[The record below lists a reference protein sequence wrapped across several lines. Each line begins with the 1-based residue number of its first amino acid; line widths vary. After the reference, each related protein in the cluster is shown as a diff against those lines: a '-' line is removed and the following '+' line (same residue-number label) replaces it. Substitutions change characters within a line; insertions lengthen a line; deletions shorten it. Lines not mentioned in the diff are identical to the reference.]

1 MEIVGIDFGTT
12 NVRIS
17 TWDPDDGNYG
27 LPRPINIGRAGRPY
41 MPVVVAL
48 RKEDDGSVSTIV
60 GEDADGLPD
69 GPNTVVIRDIKRWAQ
84 ISGPKETQ
92 VKERFEA
99 MGVPNPT
106 NWNFQKPE
114 GDKSGYIEKWGQSF
128 DFENLMGKILEE
140 ALTRAKNL
148 ANLPDEFEW
157 RAGCPVHAGIEY
169 RAWLNRFLSEF
180 SGKGN
185 LSWIADEPVLFLAL
199 LQRANVAKG
208 SYLVYDLGGGSF
220 DCALVEIL
228 ADGDMIV
235 YGANGHPLLGGSDVD
250 RLLKQKFPD
259 APVNLLRLAKE
270 NVSRENSAVAVQ
282 SGTDLH
288 WADVESALIEYK
300 FIPRSLMALRD
311 AYVSAKVVW
320 GRREQDFPFGETI
333 EENSEDDNP
342 EVSDRT
348 GKVRFIW
355 QLGYNDMSGDMVEDK
370 EGKIVLNSII
380 LFGGTTRSDFFKENL
395 ERRFGRGKIIPTQN
409 LILGVEYPELVALS
423 MGACYFA
430 RGHYDYMVPSRL
442 PVNATIVGKKYGE
455 TGYAAHQYFK
465 AEDEQGELFDLFSLF
480 KSYILIQDKDNPQE
494 YELTIATPDGSVLR
508 KDCFSGF
515 MEPGDRLT
523 DERNRQPATSL
534 RLIIDRLGFMFVEMK
549 SEGVGLSWTKTF
561 PVFPDPE
568 NDPPPWQTDAQR
580 VAWQKLRE
588 RLDER
593 AKNRK
598 SRLLESLH
606 NQPWRERGK

>member
-17 TWDPDDGNYG
+17 VWDPEDQNYG
-27 LPRPINIGRAGRPY
+27 LPRPIEIGRGLPY

-48 RKEDDGSVSTIV
+48 QKQEDSSVSIVV
-60 GEDADGLPD
+60 GEDADVLED
-69 GPNTVVIRDIKRWAQ
+69 DYNTVVIRDIKRWAQ
-84 ISGPKETQ
+84 ISDSKELQ
-92 VKERFEA
+92 VKARFDTMESSRPA
-99 MGVPNPT
+99 
-106 NWNFQKPE
+106 NWNLVDSQDGKP
-114 GDKSGYIEKWGQSF
+114 GYIEAWEEHFQF
-128 DFENLMGKILEE
+128 VDLMGAILKE
-140 ALTRAKNL
+140 ALKR

-169 RAWLNRFLSEF
+169 RKWLNDLMTEF
-180 SGKGN
+180 SGNGN
-185 LSWIADEPVLFLAL
+185 LNWIADEPVLFMAFLRRMNLDA
-199 LQRANVAKG
+199 G

-220 DCALVEIL
+220 DCALVEML
-228 ADGDMIV
+228 SDGDIIV
-235 YGANGHPLLGGSDVD
+235 YGADGHPLLGGTDVD
-250 RLLKQKFPD
+250 SLLKQQFPG

-270 NVSRENSAVAVQ
+270 NVSPENPVAPIQ
-282 SGTDLH
+282 AENNLN
-288 WADVESALIEYK
+288 WADVESALNKYK

-311 AYVSAKVVW
+311 SYVSSKVVW

-333 EENSEDDNP
+333 EENSEDDS
-342 EVSDRT
+342 EGDRT

-355 QLGYNDMSGDMVEDK
+355 QLNYDDIAKDMVKDED
-370 EGKIVLNSII
+370 GKSVLNKII
-380 LFGGTTRSDFFKENL
+380 LFGGPTRSQFFKNNL
-395 ERRFGRGKIIPTQN
+395 GRRFGSDKIMPTSD
-409 LILGVEYPELVALS
+409 LLPGVDFAEMVALS

-430 RGHYDYMVPSRL
+430 RGRYDYMVPSRL
-442 PVNATIVGKKYGE
+442 PINATLVGKKYGE
-455 TGYAAHQYFK
+455 IEYSAHQYFGVPNK
-465 AEDEQGELFDLFSLF
+465 NNSLFSPF
-480 KSYILIQDKDNPQE
+480 ESTILTQDKDNPQE

-508 KDCFSGF
+508 KDSFSGF
-515 MEPGDRLT
+515 MEPGNRLT

-598 SRLLESLH
+598 SRLLETLH

>member
-17 TWDPDDGNYG
+17 VWDPEDQNYG
-27 LPRPINIGRAGRPY
+27 LPRPIEIGRGLPY

-48 RKEDDGSVSTIV
+48 QKQENSSVSIVV
-60 GEDADGLPD
+60 GEDADVLED
-69 GPNTVVIRDIKRWAQ
+69 NYNTIVIRDIKRWAQ
-84 ISGPKETQ
+84 ISDSKELQ
-92 VKERFEA
+92 VKARFDV
-99 MGVPNPT
+99 MGVSRPT
-106 NWNFQKPE
+106 NWNLIDSQDGKP
-114 GDKSGYIEKWGQSF
+114 GYIEAWGEHFQF
-128 DFENLMGKILEE
+128 VDLMGAILKE
-140 ALTRAKNL
+140 ALKR

-169 RAWLNRFLSEF
+169 RKWLNDLMTEF
-180 SGKGN
+180 SGNSN
-185 LSWIADEPVLFLAL
+185 LNWIADEPVLFMAFLRRMNLDA
-199 LQRANVAKG
+199 G

-220 DCALVEIL
+220 DCALVEML
-228 ADGDMIV
+228 SDGDIIV
-235 YGANGHPLLGGSDVD
+235 YGADGHPLLGGTDVD
-250 RLLKQKFPD
+250 SLLKQQFPN
-259 APVNLLRLAKE
+259 APVNSLRSAKE
-270 NVSRENSAVAVQ
+270 NVSLENPVAPIQ
-282 SGTDLH
+282 AGSNLK
-288 WADVESALIEYK
+288 WADVESALNKYK

-311 AYVSAKVVW
+311 SYVSSKVVW

-333 EENSEDDNP
+333 EENSEDDS
-342 EVSDRT
+342 EGDRT

-355 QLGYNDMSGDMVEDK
+355 QLNYDDIAKDMVEDE
-370 EGKIVLNSII
+370 EGKIVLNKII
-380 LFGGTTRSDFFKENL
+380 LFGGPTRSQFFKNNL
-395 ERRFGRGKIIPTQN
+395 GRRFGSDKIIPTSD
-409 LILGVEYPELVALS
+409 LLPGLDFAEMVALS

-430 RGHYDYMVPSRL
+430 RGRYDYMVPSRL
-442 PVNATIVGKKYGE
+442 PINATLVGKEYGE
-455 TGYAAHQYFK
+455 IGYSAHQYFGAPNK
-465 AEDEQGELFDLFSLF
+465 NNSLFSPF
-480 KSYILIQDKDNPQE
+480 ESTILAQDKDNPQE

-508 KDCFSGF
+508 KDSFSGF

-598 SRLLESLH
+598 SRLLETLH